1 MTASSGGLE
10 TNSNNKMNTP
20 EVEAVDVPCPEKRYE
35 DNAITEVSI
44 ELTYKKSDPESDTPP
59 LVKKTKRRFSGL
71 LLIQEVKPWVD
82 SLFPSHQFLKI
93 RATAIKVYM
102 GQEKNPCDITVREDK
117 PFSVEEEIE
126 GQITDPDFKDYNA
139 IP

>member
-1 MTASSGGLE
+1 ME
-10 TNSNNKMNTP
+10 TP
-20 EVEAVDVPCPEKRYE
+20 EIQTEETPCPEKRYE

-44 ELTYKKSDPESDTPP
+44 ELTYKKSSDDDTPP
-59 LVKKTKRRFSGL
+59 LVKRTKRRFSGL

-102 GQEKNPCDITVREDK
+102 GQEKNPCDIIVREDF
-117 PFSVEEEIE
+117 PFHEVFDQEIKD
-126 GQITDPDFKDYNA
+126 QINDPDFKDYNA

>member
-1 MTASSGGLE
+1 MQTE
-10 TNSNNKMNTP
+10 
-20 EVEAVDVPCPEKRYE
+20 ERPCPEKRYE

-44 ELTYKKSDPESDTPP
+44 ELTYKKYSEDDDTPP

-82 SLFPSHQFLKI
+82 SLFPSSQFAKI

-102 GQEKNPCDITVREDK
+102 GQEKNPCDILVREDA
-117 PFSVEEEIE
+117 PHFSE
-126 GQITDPDFKDYNA
+126 
-139 IP
+139 